1 MGRWASRR
9 AFESSPR
16 GVDQLGIRST
26 HSGVLERR
34 IGAALLEVSDSGWD
48 IYRQP
53 ELIGLAGLD
62 KQRVEA
68 GIKTDQ

>member
-1 MGRWASRR
+1 
-9 AFESSPR
+9 
-16 GVDQLGIRST
+16 V
-26 HSGVLERR
+26 VERR